1 MGQKI
6 EAEYLNNVVFTRRY
20 VWLRTLDL
28 ALILYTRGV
37 ELLVRK
43 LQCRTSVVT
52 FQLFEDEPAVFTTQS
67 SYFPDSV

>member
-1 MGQKI
+1 MGQKM

-20 VWLRTLDL
+20 VWLRTLDF

-43 LQCRTSVVT
+43 LQRQTSAVT
-52 FQLFEDEPAVFTTQS
+52 FRLFADEPTIPTTQS